1 MKIAIATSAIL
12 LASIPSASTA
22 QLERRDTVGSGEI
35 GPGVPIDPS
44 IRPAIRLATN
54 DFGAYISEIS
64 GYPGRPTLRRGTR
77 LVIIGRGFGT
87 RNARSLV
94 AFFVPRPPS
103 GYNELGYLFT
113 ISSWSDT
120 RVVAE
125 LPLDMRGPDYDG
137 PVLLKLQG
145 VRPDNFFSTL
155 NLPNV
160 RFIPG

>member
-160 RFIPG
+160 RFVPG